1 MAERDHVVPVWNG
14 MIGRWEPVDF
24 RNGQHVVA
32 WPYGFRQEL
41 RLCCKNLREMLW
53 ACNLTFLFNL
63 DSHSKQAGDECHLL
77 HAVSLFYTKYLTFSE
92 HVHHF
97 ISFQSTPRG
106 LE

>member
-41 RLCCKNLREMLW
+41 LPIPDYQE
-53 ACNLTFLFNL
+53 
-63 DSHSKQAGDECHLL
+63 GDR
-77 HAVSLFYTKYLTFSE
+77 V
-92 HVHHF
+92 
-97 ISFQSTPRG
+97 
-106 LE
+106 